1 MTMPK
6 AVLDFLAK
14 NARQANVAQ
23 PDAADDLFKMGILDS
38 FNVVDLVSILEE
50 ECGIKI
56 PDEDVNAANFQ
67 SVNAMEHY
75 VESRKG

>member
-23 PDAADDLFKMGILDS
+23 PEASDDLFKMGILDS

-50 ECGIKI
+50 ECGIEI
-56 PDEDVNAANFQ
+56 PDVDVNAATFQ
-67 SVNAMEHY
+67 SINAMEHY